1 MLNSINGFDAARI
14 NTPHKTS
21 ISKNNDMGQKNKDEI
36 RKEVEIYMNKNGD
49 EVLAEAM
56 AAEGITIDKSQDDW
70 ITKTIDKINGIL
82 SKKYTPGQ
90 LKALWTKERESKE
103 EVLDATLQNYAMML
117 EENSINGELT
127 IGGKS
132 LGLGTQSEKNELK
145 SFLDSLPLGSHSS
158 FEAEKLLNR
167 TDLSFE
173 EFKKLYAQDVEKTT
187 KANREAVAKINQE
200 MREYN
205 ENLAKQRAE
214 TKFKPI
220 QATSKSKTYE
230 DKDIRREFFENF
242 LKAEREKGTY
252 IWSILQK
259 LNKINKVNIS
269 A

>member
-36 RKEVEIYMNKNGD
+36 RKEVEIYMNKNGG

-56 AAEGITIDKSQDDW
+56 AAEGIKIDKSKDDW

-127 IGGKS
+127 IRGKR
-132 LGLGTQSEKNELK
+132 LGLGTQSERDELK
-145 SFLDSLPLGSHSS
+145 SFLDSLPLDSCSS
-158 FEAEKLLNR
+158 FEAEKLRNR
-167 TDLSFE
+167 TD
-173 EFKKLYAQDVEKTT
+173 
-187 KANREAVAKINQE
+187 R
-200 MREYN
+200 
-205 ENLAKQRAE
+205 
-214 TKFKPI
+214 
-220 QATSKSKTYE
+220 KS
-230 DKDIRREFFENF
+230 
-242 LKAEREKGTY
+242 
-252 IWSILQK
+252 
-259 LNKINKVNIS
+259 VV
-269 A
+269 

>member
-36 RKEVEIYMNKNGD
+36 RKEVEIYMNKNGG

-56 AAEGITIDKSQDDW
+56 AAEGIKIDKSKDDW

-82 SKKYTPGQ
+82 SKKYTPGR

-127 IGGKS
+127 IRGKR
-132 LGLGTQSEKNELK
+132 LGLGTQSERDELK
-145 SFLDSLPLGSHSS
+145 SFLDSLPLDSCSS

-187 KANREAVAKINQE
+187 KAHKEAVEKINQE

-205 ENLAKQRAE
+205 ENLAKQNRE
-214 TKFKPI
+214 KKFKPI
-220 QATSKSKTYE
+220 QAVSKSKTYE

-242 LKAEREKGTY
+242 LKVEQEKGMD
-252 IWSILQK
+252 IMEILRK
-259 LNKINKVNIS
+259 VGKIGKTDII

>member
-1 MLNSINGFDAARI
+1 MLNSINGFDATRT
-14 NTPHKTS
+14 NTPYSTS

-36 RKEVEIYMNKNGD
+36 RKEVEIYMNKNGG

-56 AAEGITIDKSQDDW
+56 AAEGIKIDKSKDDW

-127 IGGKS
+127 IRGKR
-132 LGLGTQSEKNELK
+132 LGLGTQSERDELK
-145 SFLDSLPLGSHSS
+145 SFLDSLPLDSCSS

-173 EFKKLYAQDVEKTT
+173 EFKKLYAEDIEKTT
-187 KANREAVAKINQE
+187 KAHKEAVAKINQE

-214 TKFKPI
+214 AKFKPI
-220 QATSKSKTYE
+220 QATSKSKTYV

-242 LKAEREKGTY
+242 LKAEREKGTD
-252 IWSILQK
+252 ITEILNQLAK
-259 LNKINKVNIS
+259 LGKFDVK